1 MRMIRPIAMQR
12 IALGLLLTVIG
23 CQQSVPSGGSTGEPT
38 TGVSEQPTLGQ
49 AVDSSAL
56 ADVQAAIAQLQSL
69 GVKLSSVSHAS
80 SPDAVVWGDQAV
92 NDQQIGWLL
101 QLPGLKRLTIR
112 KSELTNAGWQK
123 LSQLTT
129 VEHLDLRDAD
139 MDNDQL
145 QSLVSGMNNI
155 RSLKLGGPSGRC
167 RVNDQGINA
176 IGELP
181 NIKSLSLDGLAISKA
196 SIMPLTRCK
205 QLNELNLAKTGLD
218 DRALEEIARIESLR
232 KLRLAANAI
241 GVIGLGHLA
250 TIALEELDVSECPG
264 VDDQA
269 LVQIG
274 RQSKL
279 KRLNLWRTSVT
290 DQGLPHI
297 AQLNQL
303 QWLNL
308 DNTAVTDAGLDWLKS
323 LWSLQFLHLGSTA
336 VSDQGMAK
344 LAGLSELK
352 KLIVTRTS
360 VSQRGV
366 DSLQKSLPGVS
377 IQLQYVAGQ

>member
-1 MRMIRPIAMQR
+1 MQR
-12 IALGLLLTVIG
+12 ITLGLLLAVIG
-23 CQQSVPSGGSTGEPT
+23 CQKSAPPGGSGNDLAVGVPEQSTQSEAASNPT
-38 TGVSEQPTLGQ
+38 S
-49 AVDSSAL
+49 

-69 GVKLSSVSHAS
+69 GVKLTSTSHAS
-80 SPDAVVWGDQAV
+80 LPDVVDCGDQAV
-92 NDQQIGWLL
+92 DDLQIDWLL

-112 KSELTNAGWQK
+112 QTVLTDAGWQK
-123 LSQLTT
+123 LSQLTA

-139 MDNDQL
+139 IDNDQF

-155 RSLKLGGPSGRC
+155 RLLKLGGPSGRC
-167 RVNDQGINA
+167 RVNDQGLDA
-176 IGELP
+176 IGDLP
-181 NIKSLSLDGLAISKA
+181 NIKSLSLDGLAISGA
-196 SIMPLTRCK
+196 GITPLTRCK

-218 DRALEEIARIESLR
+218 DRPLEEIARLVSVR
-232 KLRLAANAI
+232 KLRLAGNAI
-241 GVIGLGHLA
+241 GAIGLGHLA

-269 LVQIG
+269 LVEIG

-297 AQLNQL
+297 AQLGKL

-308 DNTAVTDAGLDWLKS
+308 DNTAVSDAGLDWLKS
-323 LWSLQFLHLGSTA
+323 LGDLQFLHLGSTA

-352 KLIVTRTS
+352 KLIVTRTA
-360 VSQRGV
+360 VTQRGV
-366 DSLQKSLPGVS
+366 DSLQKSLPDIS
-377 IQLQYVAGQ
+377 IQLEYVSGQ